1 MIYNIV
7 EILFKKITETSISRF
22 KHRMELVVYFYFPL
36 LRRWIKKWTMTIIIN
51 NSSTKPACALTII
64 LWMALLCID
73 MRNSGYTSSSQYY
86 HGTTTTTRR
95 YYNGLKYHN
104 IMYLHFKP

>member
-22 KHRMELVVYFYFPL
+22 KHRMGLVVVYFYFPL
-36 LRRWIKKWTMTIIIN
+36 LRRWIKKWTMTIIIH
-51 NSSTKPACALTII
+51 NSPTKPACALTII

-73 MRNSGYTSSSQYY
+73 MRNCGYTSSSQYY
-86 HGTTTTTRR
+86 YGTTTLLQRIKIS
-95 YYNGLKYHN
+95 YYVPT
-104 IMYLHFKP
+104 F

>member
-22 KHRMELVVYFYFPL
+22 KHRMGLVVVYFYFPL

-51 NSSTKPACALTII
+51 NSPTKPACALTII

-73 MRNSGYTSSSQYY
+73 MRNRGYTSPSQYY
-86 HGTTTTTRR
+86 YGTATTTTTLLQRIKIS
-95 YYNGLKYHN
+95 YYVPT
-104 IMYLHFKP
+104 F